1 MEIKLIRTILFRDP
15 NGNDLR
21 LTLGKIEDMEAYNRF
36 MDFASNDDKGFRWQF
51 VGPKIPMPIRS
62 YEWFNGF
69 PEDIMVPWVKSQ
81 GYEVVAITSHVTGS
95 VYVVKGNEIPCA
107 PVEPAEPEAPK
118 GNEPV
123 PVKYVVDDGCNSYHS
138 LSIYDNFADANRYFQ
153 NIRAGGWLN
162 SRIYKATE
170 YGKDDKGNETY
181 ELPEQ
186 AIRNGIGA
194 FVEAIKLLCS
204 HDMVLK
210 AISLYRFVHPCCLKD
225 AKEAVDKIRFP

>member
-1 MEIKLIRTILFRDP
+1 MIKLIHTILFRDS

-21 LTLGKIEDMEAYNRF
+21 LTLGKIEDMEAYG
-36 MDFASNDDKGFRWQF
+36 ADDKGFRWRF

-69 PEDIMVPWVKSQ
+69 PEDVMVSWVKSQ
-81 GYEVVAITSHVTGS
+81 GYEIVASTNHVTGF
-95 VYVVKGNEIPCA
+95 VYVAKGNKIPKA
-107 PVEPAEPEAPK
+107 PKEPEAPK

-123 PVKYVVDDGCNSYHS
+123 TVKYVVDDGCNSYHS

-162 SRIYKATE
+162 SRLYKATE

-181 ELPEQ
+181 ELTEL
-186 AIRNGIGA
+186 AIRNGNKA
-194 FVEAIKLLCS
+194 LEEAIELLCS
-204 HDMVLK
+204 QGMILQS
-210 AISLYRFVHPCCLKD
+210 ISLYRLVHPCCLKD
-225 AKEAVDKIRFP
+225 AKEAVDKIRFT